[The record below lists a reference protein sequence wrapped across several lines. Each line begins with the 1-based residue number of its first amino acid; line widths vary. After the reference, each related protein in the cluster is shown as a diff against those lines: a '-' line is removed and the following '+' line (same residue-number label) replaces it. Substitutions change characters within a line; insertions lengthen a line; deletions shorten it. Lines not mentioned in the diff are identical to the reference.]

1 MITVRNVN
9 KIQQKL
15 LDKMW
20 EIGDIDDLETWK
32 DTLNPKLRQEVE
44 LLQELVML
52 AVYDELVN
60 ETEEDFTEANEII
73 ARCRKFKI

>member
-1 MITVRNVN
+1 
-9 KIQQKL
+9 
-15 LDKMW
+15 MW

-73 ARCRKFKI
+73 ARCRQFKI

>member
-9 KIQQKL
+9 KRQKKL

-32 DTLNPKLRQEVE
+32 DTLNPKLRQEVM
-44 LLQELVML
+44 LLEELVML
-52 AVYDELVN
+52 AVYDSIID
-60 ETEEDFTEANEII
+60 ETEDDFTEANEII
-73 ARCRKFKI
+73 ARFCK